1 MSIILVLASAAVFCF
16 LLTSISLLLI
26 LAAFYF
32 YLKTP
37 SARAAMLMPDYHVS
51 PPVTEIQ
58 RPIRGVPLKGKPR
71 PHRLPSI
78 PEETPHQVMWESFT
92 VPLKPQAPPRQIQET
107 TDAKMILSGE
117 PPSMPSI
124 PEETMEDI
132 QLENFIW
139 QAPKKLRPRWMPSIK
154 AEINP
159 CQIIW
164 PSFEAEAPKPMEHP
178 VPAAA
183 AATMPMPPPDES
195 DEYYVNN
202 KNQFNSSSGEPAAAV
217 LVPAV
222 LCEETASTCRT
233 STSTCDSTDSCSTTE
248 HYYPTTLENE
258 CLLVAVQPT
267 PILKITGGKYK
278 GKMCTVV
285 RPTAKMVEIQI
296 LGDTRTR
303 RIMKTSLL
311 WDKVAGPYKPCP

>member
-37 SARAAMLMPDYHVS
+37 SARAAMLTPDYHVS

-132 QLENFIW
+132 HLENFQW
-139 QAPKKLRPRWMPSIK
+139 LAPKKLRPRWMPSIT

-159 CQIIW
+159 RQIIW
-164 PSFEAEAPKPMEHP
+164 TSFEAEAPKPLENP
-178 VPAAA
+178 VPV
-183 AATMPMPPPDES
+183 AATMPMPPPDE
-195 DEYYVNN
+195 YYDVRINN
-202 KNQFNSSSGEPAAAV
+202 NQLNSSSSGEPVVAV

-222 LCEETASTCRT
+222 LCEETASST
-233 STSTCDSTDSCSTTE
+233 STSTCDSTDSGSTTE
-248 HYYPTTLENE
+248 HCYYPTTLENE
-258 CLLVAVQPT
+258 CLLAVQPT

-311 WDKVAGPYKPCP
+311 WDKVAGPFKPCP

>member
-32 YLKTP
+32 YLKKS
-37 SARAAMLMPDYHVS
+37 SAPAATITPDYNVS
-51 PPVTEIQ
+51 SPVTEIQ
-58 RPIRGVPLKGKPR
+58 RPIRGVPLKGKYR

-92 VPLKPQAPPRQIQET
+92 VPLKPRAPPRQIQQT

-132 QLENFIW
+132 QLENFQW
-139 QAPKKLRPRWMPSIK
+139 QAPKKLRPRWMPSIT

-217 LVPAV
+217 PVLVPAV
-222 LCEETASTCRT
+222 LCEETASTCSTT
-233 STSTCDSTDSCSTTE
+233 STSTCDSTDSTTE
-248 HYYPTTLENE
+248 HYYYPTPPENE
-258 CLLVAVQPT
+258 CLPVLVVEVQPT

-311 WDKVAGPYKPCP
+311 WD